1 MNPMLFRAL
10 FVWMVIAMAETIHGI
25 LRVRLLNRRVGDHRA
40 RQIGVGT
47 ASVIILLIAWL
58 TVPWIAPASR
68 GDALAVGSFW
78 LAAMLVFEVTLG
90 RLVFHAPWNR
100 IAADFDLRRGGLLGV
115 GMLVLLF
122 APLLLARYHH
132 LF

>member
-1 MNPMLFRAL
+1 MLLRAVL
-10 FVWMVIAMAETIHGI
+10 VWMVIAMAETIHGI
-25 LRVRLLNRRVGDHRA
+25 LRIHLLNRRVGDHRA

-47 ASVIILLIAWL
+47 ASLIILFIAWL

-68 GDALAVGSFW
+68 GDALAVGAFW
-78 LAAMLVFEVTLG
+78 LGAMLTFELILG
-90 RLVFHAPWNR
+90 RLVFHATWDR
-100 IAADFDLRRGGLLGV
+100 IAADFDPRRGGLLGF
-115 GMLVLLF
+115 GMLVLFF